1 MIYYQD
7 DTMALGGLAWCQR
20 KGIRVPED
28 IGIAGWG
35 GHEAASILVERLTT
49 TEVPMQKIGT
59 LTAELLVRKLREEPT
74 EDVNVVAARLVDG
87 TTL

>member
-1 MIYYQD
+1 
-7 DTMALGGLAWCQR
+7 MALGGLAWCQR

>member
-1 MIYYQD
+1 
-7 DTMALGGLAWCQR
+7 MALGGLSWCRR
-20 KGIRVPED
+20 KGIQVPDD

-49 TEVPMQKIGT
+49 TEIPMQKIGT
-59 LTAELLVRKLREEPT
+59 LSAELLVRRLRDEPT
-74 EDVNVVAARLVDG
+74 DYVTAVSARLVDG